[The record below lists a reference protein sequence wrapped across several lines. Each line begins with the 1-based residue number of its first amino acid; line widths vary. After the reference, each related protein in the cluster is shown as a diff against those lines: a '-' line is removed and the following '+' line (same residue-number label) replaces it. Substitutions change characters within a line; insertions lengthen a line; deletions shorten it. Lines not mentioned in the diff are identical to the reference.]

1 MGYNEKISNKCMRV
15 SISHQ
20 DFCLYFVSMTVY
32 REETQGEREKWHAT
46 KVISWNVLSF
56 LLSLSPPSG
65 HLCVGFTLC
74 SGPLR
79 LCGSCS
85 DGSVSLGLQPH
96 REDPGGLSI

>member
-1 MGYNEKISNKCMRV
+1 MRV
-15 SISHQ
+15 SFSHQ

-32 REETQGEREKWHAT
+32 REETARYKGYQLESTHLCS
-46 KVISWNVLSF
+46 VF
-56 LLSLSPPSG
+56 PSLSPPSG

-96 REDPGGLSI
+96 REDPGGLSV